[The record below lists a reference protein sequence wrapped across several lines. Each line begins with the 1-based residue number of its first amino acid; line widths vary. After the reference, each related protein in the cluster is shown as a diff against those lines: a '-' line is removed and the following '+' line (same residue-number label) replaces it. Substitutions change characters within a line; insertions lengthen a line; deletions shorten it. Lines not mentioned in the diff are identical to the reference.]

1 MSDARMVTDRHGDEW
16 PVEDVKAG
24 RVLDFLQDG
33 KLFKLNVD
41 GTYSPSV
48 PEGAPGYGERYRV
61 GRKEPEVSL

>member
-1 MSDARMVTDRHGDEW
+1 MSDARTVTDRHGDEW
-16 PVEDVKAG
+16 QVEDVEAG

-48 PEGAPGYGERYRV
+48 PDGAPGYGERYRV
-61 GRKEPEVSL
+61 VRKEAE